1 VLSAFTTSR
10 PCRRKQNRPP
20 GQAALAAA
28 TALRGEQPAAKGG
41 MVIDLER
48 YAQLAEVAR

>member
-1 VLSAFTTSR
+1 VLAAFTTHR
-10 PCRRKQNRPP
+10 PCRQKQNRPP

-28 TALRGEQPAAKGG
+28 AILRGEQPADGG
-41 MVIDLER
+41 VVIDLER